1 MFILAWFSGNCSYY
15 PDEDTLGLSSGTR
28 PGSGRPGGRR
38 ARLVRGGR
46 GWRLGPAW
54 GQEVPGAESPATP
67 LRLVNARPTRGAV
80 FWLHTPGSRVYSA
93 LGKVSAPSPPGPQ
106 PGPGSRSREPRP
118 GRNRKRRPPARP
130 RLPPPARGPGA
141 ALAKGG
147 VLRWGGR
154 RAGEGS
160 AAPSPRVPF
169 HVRRAASG
177 GAMDL
182 AGLLLDEEG
191 TFSVTGFQ
199 DFTVRGRPAPSA
211 ACRYLSSDPGRSPG
225 YPCGAATSPDR
236 WVRKPGGSRSSLAYS
251 RPGLLGP
258 RGRARGRGMEIGLAS
273 RGPARS
279 TSPAEQSVAED
290 SCPPLCHL

>member
-1 MFILAWFSGNCSYY
+1 MVLRELSLL
-15 PDEDTLGLSSGTR
+15 PDEETLGPSSGTR
-28 PGSGRPGGRR
+28 PGSGRPEGRR

-46 GWRLGPAW
+46 GWRLGPAA
-54 GQEVPGAESPATP
+54 GQEVPGAGSPATP
-67 LRLVNARPTRGAV
+67 PRLVNARPTRGGLDS
-80 FWLHTPGSRVYSA
+80 LHAPGSRVFPA
-93 LGKVSAPSPPGPQ
+93 LGAVSAPSPGGPL
-106 PGPGSRSREPRP
+106 PEPGSRSPEPRP

-147 VLRWGGR
+147 GLRWGGR

-160 AAPSPRVPF
+160 AAPSPHVPF

-191 TFSVTGFQ
+191 TFSLTGFQ

-211 ACRYLSSDPGRSPG
+211 ACRCLSSDPGRFPG
-225 YPCGAATSPDR
+225 YPSGAATSPDG

-251 RPGLLGP
+251 RPRPLGP
-258 RGRARGRGMEIGLAS
+258 RGRAAG
-273 RGPARS
+273 
-279 TSPAEQSVAED
+279 
-290 SCPPLCHL
+290 